1 MVAVRLITIA
11 CKMEALLLSSLT
23 KTLSFPALLPRPR
36 PSSFID
42 LSAIAAFDE
51 SKNAQL
57 SKIEKECVPL
67 RQRGGRWR
75 QTERAV
81 GSVEPPPGRRLRI

>member
-23 KTLSFPALLPRPR
+23 KRLSFPALLSPPPLR

-42 LSAIAAFDE
+42 LSAVAAFDE
-51 SKNAQL
+51 SKNA
-57 SKIEKECVPL
+57 L
-67 RQRGGRWR
+67 RYLKLKRNVCR
-75 QTERAV
+75 
-81 GSVEPPPGRRLRI
+81 